1 MILELRWIEEDTA
14 TDCDI
19 VKYRTEASIG
29 EVEKDVN
36 TLLENPNVKKIQ
48 LITTETVY
56 ERGKE

>member
-1 MILELRWIEEDTA
+1 MVLELRWIEEDIT
-14 TDCDI
+14 TDCDV
-19 VKYRTEASIG
+19 VKYRTETNIN
-29 EVEKDVN
+29 EVEKDIN

>member
-1 MILELRWIEEDTA
+1 MVLELRWIEEDTT
-14 TDCDI
+14 TDCDV
-19 VKYRTEASIG
+19 VKYRTEANIS
-29 EVEKDVN
+29 EVEKDIN